1 MREGVKKKKK
11 KGRIREGNI
20 REEWGG
26 RDTDKNQSPASLS
39 RSNKKSLG
47 RGGKC

>member
-11 KGRIREGNI
+11 GEDMRGKYQGGV
-20 REEWGG
+20 GG

>member
-11 KGRIREGNI
+11 GEDMRGKYQGGVG
-20 REEWGG
+20 GG